1 MKFSVVV
8 PVYNGEKYIES
19 SINSVLNQTYGDI
32 ELIIINDGSS
42 DNTEEVVKSVIEKNL
57 STVKDLPVRVTPE

>member
-57 STVKDLPVRVTPE
+57 